1 VSPSLTLVTLVAA
14 VSMVTYL
21 TLAAAI
27 RRRAIDRGRTSVARA
42 GGLARWLPYGIFVP
56 YLVMGVRQGPEVD
69 VPTAHRWV
77 GLALVVAG
85 PAFSYWS
92 AVTLGRHFDLDV
104 EVHGGHEIVVS
115 GPYRIVRHPV
125 YLGLAVHFIGA
136 CLATGN
142 GLLIAGTVAITFPA
156 LYLRARTEEHL
167 LRESLGPAYEAY
179 ARRVPMLIPL
189 MRG

>member
-1 VSPSLTLVTLVAA
+1 VSPSQGLVTIVAILSIGA
-14 VSMVTYL
+14 YL

-42 GGLARWLPYGIFVP
+42 GGLAQWLPFGIVVP
-56 YLVMGVRQGPEVD
+56 YLVIGVRQGPELD
-69 VPTAHRWV
+69 VPTALRWI

-92 AVTLGRHFDLDV
+92 ASTLGRHFDLDV

-125 YLGLAVHFIGA
+125 YLGFAIHFIGA

-142 GLLIAGTVAITFPA
+142 GLLIAGTVLVTFPA
-156 LYLRARTEEHL
+156 LYLRAWTEEGL
-167 LRESLGPAYEAY
+167 LRKSLGSAYDAY
-179 ARRVPMLIPL
+179 ARHVPMLVPL
-189 MRG
+189 TRF